1 MKDEFSFCVCTY
13 NSFKTLHDCLR
24 SIREVSNGSRL
35 IVVDHG
41 SRDGTLEMASTF
53 SAEIH
58 SENKGLGFARQL
70 CFDLVNTK
78 FIVFVDSDVE
88 LVRDDFLSI
97 STRVLVNEKYG
108 AVVGMSLGH
117 RLSYGLPA
125 GLLALRKRDFDGKII
140 PDYIDARE
148 TYFVQRRLDERGL
161 KTFYVPDAMVH
172 RSQFRRAKPEWEG
185 ANTRILPSPML
196 KELAFSLKVIVLMG
210 LNSHRVKNMAYVPIF
225 YLKFLNGFTNPKPW
239 LRLKRE

>member
-1 MKDEFSFCVCTY
+1 MKDRFSFCVCTY
-13 NSFKTLHDCLR
+13 NSSKTLYDCLR
-24 SIREVSNGSRL
+24 SIRDVSSDSRL

-41 SRDGTLEMASTF
+41 SRDGTLEIASIF
-53 SAEIH
+53 SAEVH
-58 SENKGLGFARQL
+58 NETKGLGFARQL
-70 CFDLVNTK
+70 CFDLVNTE

-88 LVRDDFLSI
+88 VLRGDFLGV
-97 STRVLVNEKYG
+97 STRVLANEKYG

-117 RLSYGLPA
+117 RLTYGLPA
-125 GLLALRKRDFDGKII
+125 GLLVLRKGDFDCKII

-161 KTFYVPDAMVH
+161 RTFYVLDAMVH
-172 RSQFRRAKPEWEG
+172 RSQFRRSKPEWEG

-196 KELAFSLKVIVLMG
+196 RELAFSLKVIVLMS
-210 LNSHRVKNMAYVPIF
+210 LNSHRPKNMAYVPVF
-225 YLKFLNGFTNPKPW
+225 YLKFLVGFANSKPW